1 MAGNINM
8 LKNIIDDTIIKKLQ
22 IIFKWISNFHLLN
35 TNV

>member
-22 IIFKWISNFHLLN
+22 IIFSFVD
-35 TNV
+35 TSSFQ